1 MSTTQPPSSVTV
13 MDDRTTRTLTIT
25 PGGHRRTYLL
35 NDGREPVGSL
45 EIARSLTTRGEIRT
59 PRGRW
64 PVTRDANQW
73 SSVDAGDPEQ
83 PLVSLRR
90 DEAVVPGLSTAVR
103 WHITGRFIHV
113 RGRLGLGD
121 HAISVDAAGWRGPHA
136 TAEIIGA
143 WEHEDLVVLTCFFG
157 MYCRRRRAIT
167 LLST

>member
-1 MSTTQPPSSVTV
+1 MSTARPARSVTV
-13 MDDRTTRTLTIT
+13 MDTHATRTLTIT
-25 PGGHRRTYLL
+25 PGGRRRTYLL

-59 PRGRW
+59 PEGRW
-64 PVTRDANQW
+64 PVTRDAKQW
-73 SSVDAGDPEQ
+73 SSVDAGDPEH

-90 DEAVVPGLSTAVR
+90 DEAMVPGMSTAAPWR
-103 WHITGRFIHV
+103 IAGRFIHV
-113 RGRLGLGD
+113 RGRLGQGD

-136 TAEIIGA
+136 TVQVTGA
-143 WEHEDLVVLTCFFG
+143 WEHEHLVVLACFFG